1 MNKVASS
8 LKNVPTDADAGWRFW
23 NWSKRFDGL
32 IGEDQTGN
40 LRIEN
45 IVQKKILINNILS
58 IPGDIPPMTEE
69 DKMDIRETAA
79 AVKAGDCEL

>member
-1 MNKVASS
+1 M
-8 LKNVPTDADAGWRFW
+8 KNVSTDADAGWRIW

-45 IVQKKILINNILS
+45 IVQKKILINIILS